1 MHKQRK
7 LWNLLFFILFVN
19 KILGHIIYCIVNYI
33 FITYHHCTCI
43 ESSKDVTVNQYYL
56 VVIYVTVNQYYEVVI
71 SKYVNL
77 PDLIVLF
84 YEFCFSDILPGYVEK
99 GLL

>member
-1 MHKQRK
+1 M
-7 LWNLLFFILFVN
+7 VV
-19 KILGHIIYCIVNYI
+19 IY
-33 FITYHHCTCI
+33 
-43 ESSKDVTVNQYYL
+43 VTVNQYYE
-56 VVIYVTVNQYYEVVI
+56 VVIYVTVNQYYEVVIYVAVNQYYEVVI

-84 YEFCFSDILPGYVEK
+84 YEFCFSDILPGCCVEK